1 MSEFRLGWFCY
12 IIQKCEK
19 KKRNQEDFINTV
31 LSKLVAKNNP
41 NISFAPEINRV
52 SSNRIFT
59 GDEDVPEFYRE
70 ALPLT
75 DLEAQSLRISN
86 LLKEL
91 NRDENFD
98 FKQAVSKIK
107 NNLSENA
114 KEAKRVFGDDKL
126 KKLNSTNEDELYLSI
141 LLVFLVNISNIPT
154 ADNEI
159 LRNSK
164 IIQENILKFLDNEII
179 LSLFPHRLHFDELLN
194 TPEVNKIFY
203 LEFYSPHQLAQTSVQ
218 QNFGVPTL
226 RFLLRDT
233 IERLPLV
240 QNGLILQN
248 GIINERI
255 QKFISDNFQNTDR
268 GILLAGFCDSFELL
282 CKILQQ
288 YFPKEVNGKLF
299 EIDKMVLSI
308 KTRYDHTADCMKE
321 MIGITNKTVEFLE
334 KQQYTSKE
342 NIELTVGGL
351 EELRSGEMVCICLVK
366 SHTVH

>member
-1 MSEFRLGWFCY
+1 M
-12 IIQKCEK
+12 
-19 KKRNQEDFINTV
+19 
-31 LSKLVAKNNP
+31 
-41 NISFAPEINRV
+41 PEINRV

-91 NRDENFD
+91 NKDETFD
-98 FKQAVSKIK
+98 FKQAASKVK
-107 NNLSENA
+107 NKLLENA

-126 KKLNSTNEDELYLSI
+126 KKLNSTKEAELYLSI

-154 ADNEI
+154 VDNEA

-164 IIQENILKFLDNEII
+164 IIQDNILKFLDNEII
-179 LSLFPHRLHFDELLN
+179 LSLFLHRLHFNELLN
-194 TPEVNKIFY
+194 TPEINKIFY
-203 LEFYSPHQLAQTSVQ
+203 LEFYSPHQLTQNSVQ
-218 QNFGVPTL
+218 QSFGVPTL
-226 RFLLRDT
+226 RFLLRNT

-255 QKFISDNFQNTDR
+255 QKFISGNFQNTDR
-268 GILLAGFCDSFELL
+268 AILLTGFCDSFEVL
-282 CKILQQ
+282 CKTLQQ
-288 YFPKEVNGKLF
+288 YFPKEANGKLF

-308 KTRYDHTADCMKE
+308 KTRYDYTADCMQE

-334 KQQYTSKE
+334 QQQYASKD
-342 NIELTVGGL
+342 NIELTVGGT
-351 EELRSGEMVCICLVK
+351 EELRNGEMIFICLVK
-366 SHTVH
+366 SHTIH

>member
-12 IIQKCEK
+12 ILQKCEK
-19 KKRNQEDFINTV
+19 KKRNQEDFINIV
-31 LSKLVAKNNP
+31 LNKLVAKNNS
-41 NISFAPEINRV
+41 NISFVPEINRV

-91 NRDENFD
+91 NKDETFD
-98 FKQAVSKIK
+98 FKQAASKVK
-107 NNLSENA
+107 NKLLENA

-126 KKLNSTNEDELYLSI
+126 KKLNSTKEAELYLSI

-154 ADNEI
+154 VNNEA

-164 IIQENILKFLDNEII
+164 IIQDNILKFLDNEII
-179 LSLFPHRLHFDELLN
+179 LSLFLHRLHFNELLN
-194 TPEVNKIFY
+194 TPEINKIFY
-203 LEFYSPHQLAQTSVQ
+203 LEFYSPHQLTQNSVQ
-218 QNFGVPTL
+218 QSFGVPTL
-226 RFLLRDT
+226 RFLLRNT

-255 QKFISDNFQNTDR
+255 QKFISGNFQNTDR
-268 GILLAGFCDSFELL
+268 AILLAGFCDSFEVL
-282 CKILQQ
+282 CKTLQQ
-288 YFPKEVNGKLF
+288 YFPKEANGKLF

-308 KTRYDHTADCMKE
+308 KTRYDYTADCMQE

-334 KQQYTSKE
+334 QQQYASKD
-342 NIELTVGGL
+342 NIELTVGGT
-351 EELRSGEMVCICLVK
+351 EELRNGEMIFICLVK
-366 SHTVH
+366 SHTIH

>member
-1 MSEFRLGWFCY
+1 MTRFRLGWFCY
-12 IIQKCEK
+12 ILQKCEK
-19 KKRNQEDFINTV
+19 KKRNQEDFINIV
-31 LSKLVAKNNP
+31 LNKLVAKNNS
-41 NISFAPEINRV
+41 NISFVPEINRV

-91 NRDENFD
+91 NKDETFD
-98 FKQAVSKIK
+98 FKQAASKVK
-107 NNLSENA
+107 NKLLENA

-126 KKLNSTNEDELYLSI
+126 KKLNSTKEAELYLSI

-154 ADNEI
+154 VNNEA

-164 IIQENILKFLDNEII
+164 IIQDNILKFLDNEII
-179 LSLFPHRLHFDELLN
+179 LSLFMHRLHFNELLN
-194 TPEVNKIFY
+194 TPEINKIFY
-203 LEFYSPHQLAQTSVQ
+203 LEFYSPHQLTQNSVQ
-218 QNFGVPTL
+218 QSFGVPTL
-226 RFLLRDT
+226 RFLLRNT

-255 QKFISDNFQNTDR
+255 QKFISGNFQNTDR
-268 GILLAGFCDSFELL
+268 AILLAGFCDSFEVL
-282 CKILQQ
+282 CKTLQQ
-288 YFPKEVNGKLF
+288 YFPKEANGKLF

-308 KTRYDHTADCMKE
+308 KTRYDYTADCMQE

-334 KQQYTSKE
+334 QQQYASKD
-342 NIELTVGGL
+342 NIELTVGGT
-351 EELRSGEMVCICLVK
+351 EELRNGEMIFICLVK
-366 SHTVH
+366 SHTIH

>member
-12 IIQKCEK
+12 ILQKCEK
-19 KKRNQEDFINTV
+19 KKRNQEDFINIV
-31 LSKLVAKNNP
+31 LNKLVAKNNS
-41 NISFAPEINRV
+41 NISFVPEINRV

-91 NRDENFD
+91 NKDETFD
-98 FKQAVSKIK
+98 FKQAASKVK
-107 NNLSENA
+107 NKLLENA

-126 KKLNSTNEDELYLSI
+126 KKLNSTKEAELYLSI

-154 ADNEI
+154 VNNEA

-164 IIQENILKFLDNEII
+164 IIQDNILKFLDNEII
-179 LSLFPHRLHFDELLN
+179 LSLFLHRLHFNKLLN
-194 TPEVNKIFY
+194 TPEINKIFY
-203 LEFYSPHQLAQTSVQ
+203 LEFYSPHQLTQNSVQ
-218 QNFGVPTL
+218 QSFGVPTL
-226 RFLLRDT
+226 RFLLRNT

-255 QKFISDNFQNTDR
+255 QKFISGNFQNTDR
-268 GILLAGFCDSFELL
+268 AILLAGFCDSFEVL
-282 CKILQQ
+282 CKTLQQ
-288 YFPKEVNGKLF
+288 YFPKEANGKLF

-308 KTRYDHTADCMKE
+308 KTRYDYTADCMQE

-334 KQQYTSKE
+334 QQQYASKD
-342 NIELTVGGL
+342 NIELTVGGT
-351 EELRSGEMVCICLVK
+351 EELRNGEMIFICLVK
-366 SHTVH
+366 SHTIH

>member
-12 IIQKCEK
+12 ILQKCEK

-31 LSKLVAKNNP
+31 LNKLVAKNNS
-41 NISFAPEINRV
+41 NISFVPEINRV

-91 NRDENFD
+91 NKDETFD
-98 FKQAVSKIK
+98 FKQAISKIK
-107 NNLSENA
+107 NKLSENT
-114 KEAKRVFGDDKL
+114 KEAKQVFGDGKL
-126 KKLNSTNEDELYLSI
+126 KKLNSTNEAELYLSI
-141 LLVFLVNISNIPT
+141 ILIFLVNISNIPT
-154 ADNEI
+154 ADNET

-164 IIQENILKFLDNEII
+164 IIQDNILKFLDNEII

-194 TPEVNKIFY
+194 TPEINKIFY
-203 LEFYSPHQLAQTSVQ
+203 LEFYSPHQLTQTSVQ
-218 QNFGVPTL
+218 QSFGAPAL

-233 IERLPLV
+233 IEKLPLV

-255 QKFISDNFQNTDR
+255 QKFISLNFQNTDR
-268 GILLAGFCDSFELL
+268 VVLLAGFCDSFEFY
-282 CKILQQ
+282 KSLQQ
-288 YFPKEVNGKLF
+288 YFPKEANGKLF
-299 EIDKMVLSI
+299 EIDKIVLSI
-308 KTRYDHTADCMKE
+308 RTRYDHTADCMKE

-334 KQQYTSKE
+334 QQQYTSKE
-342 NIELTVGGL
+342 NIELTVGGI
-351 EELRSGEMVCICLVK
+351 EELRSGETMFICLVK
-366 SHTVH
+366 SHTIH